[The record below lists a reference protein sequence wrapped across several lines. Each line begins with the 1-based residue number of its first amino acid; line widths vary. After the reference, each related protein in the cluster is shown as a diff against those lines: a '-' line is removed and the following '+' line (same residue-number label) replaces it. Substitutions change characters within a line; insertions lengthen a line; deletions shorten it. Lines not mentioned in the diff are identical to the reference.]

1 MLKYIPSD
9 CLLVFLIAKDSMEKF
24 SGIFVEF
31 VHDEIVKGFAEVCVF
46 IRFVANIEC

>member
-1 MLKYIPSD
+1 
-9 CLLVFLIAKDSMEKF
+9 MEKF

-46 IRFVANIEC
+46 IRFVVSIECQGVFFAEVKSNRVS